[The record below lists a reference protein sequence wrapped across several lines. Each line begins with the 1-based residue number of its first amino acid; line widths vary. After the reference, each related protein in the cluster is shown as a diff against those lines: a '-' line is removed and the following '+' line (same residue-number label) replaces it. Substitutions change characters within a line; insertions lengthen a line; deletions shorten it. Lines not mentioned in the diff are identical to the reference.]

1 MTTAKKKIF
10 IADILLLVLLA
21 VVLGISTL
29 WSREIELKLGL
40 LYYADKDT
48 VDEKDI
54 VQPLNGGVFVSAD
67 GEAPDGGTTDKTDG
81 LYIHY
86 VDVEQGDC
94 TVIEFPDGKTMI
106 IDAGENK
113 SATETA
119 IQTFIDKTLPDGF
132 EYFDYAIL
140 THPDSDHCGSMDYVL
155 ERYPARVSYRPNVE
169 AVGTSSNGYT
179 DPGKTSDSKLT
190 DDAVTKNTAAYA
202 ACIKAMYAPTPDF
215 TPTVYVTDPADD
227 VQTITGGTEDNTY
240 TFTFFSPLSQ
250 KYTDWNDYSPIM
262 ILTYRGYNF
271 ALSGDAEKKNEAEF
285 VAKVQ
290 AAKTD
295 GVNDKYDIFTD
306 DFTVCSV
313 KCGHHGSR
321 TSTSQGYL
329 DVITTPEG
337 ARSAYYIISCGE
349 DNKYGHPH
357 SETLERLKNMNVPE
371 ENILRTD
378 IEGDIT
384 LSVRRGETVGDDGL
398 PVYGLF
404 HGSKM
409 TKIAETVLVYRTL
422 GGIKLK
428 WTVVAWAVYAV
439 VAAAVIVHML
449 LVGMGFVG
457 RGDNG
462 KRMNDRGGRRTK

>member
-21 VVLGISTL
+21 VVLGISTV

-86 VDVEQGDC
+86 VDVGQGDC

-119 IQTFIDKTLPDGF
+119 IQTFIDNTLPDGF

-295 GVNDKYDIFTD
+295 GVNDK
-306 DFTVCSV
+306 
-313 KCGHHGSR
+313 
-321 TSTSQGYL
+321 
-329 DVITTPEG
+329 
-337 ARSAYYIISCGE
+337 
-349 DNKYGHPH
+349 
-357 SETLERLKNMNVPE
+357 
-371 ENILRTD
+371 
-378 IEGDIT
+378 
-384 LSVRRGETVGDDGL
+384 
-398 PVYGLF
+398 
-404 HGSKM
+404 
-409 TKIAETVLVYRTL
+409 
-422 GGIKLK
+422 
-428 WTVVAWAVYAV
+428 
-439 VAAAVIVHML
+439 
-449 LVGMGFVG
+449 
-457 RGDNG
+457 
-462 KRMNDRGGRRTK
+462 